1 MRLRGEALPTLICS
15 GVGTTGPRAEDPDAV
30 RRGGDA
36 PLAGSMHNGGGYFLV
51 GIYVNLEVY
60 SIARVGTSRVVP
72 GAGRALLRGPRANVA
87 RRSRAPRPGIRA
99 AGARPGVLV
108 S

>member
-1 MRLRGEALPTLICS
+1 MRLRCEALPTLFCS

-60 SIARVGTSRVVP
+60 SMRELERRG
-72 GAGRALLRGPRANVA
+72 GRPRGVA
-87 RRSRAPRPGIRA
+87 RSG
-99 AGARPGVLV
+99 LC
-108 S
+108 

>member
-1 MRLRGEALPTLICS
+1 MRLRGEALPTLFCS

-60 SIARVGTSRVVP
+60 KLERRGSSP
-72 GAGRALLRGPRANVA
+72 GGRAL
-87 RRSRAPRPGIRA
+87 SSAP
-99 AGARPGVLV
+99 GARSVPPGPASALPVRGRV
-108 S
+108 YSR

>member
-1 MRLRGEALPTLICS
+1 MRLRGEALPTLFCS

-60 SIARVGTSRVVP
+60 SDARVGTSRVVRHP
-72 GAGRALLRGPRANVA
+72 E
-87 RRSRAPRPGIRA
+87 
-99 AGARPGVLV
+99 
-108 S
+108 

>member
-1 MRLRGEALPTLICS
+1 
-15 GVGTTGPRAEDPDAV
+15 V

-60 SIARVGTSRVVP
+60 SWNVAGRPLGGSRAAPRTARGASRIPPRTPALPVRGP
-72 GAGRALLRGPRANVA
+72 GAGC
-87 RRSRAPRPGIRA
+87 SR
-99 AGARPGVLV
+99 
-108 S
+108 